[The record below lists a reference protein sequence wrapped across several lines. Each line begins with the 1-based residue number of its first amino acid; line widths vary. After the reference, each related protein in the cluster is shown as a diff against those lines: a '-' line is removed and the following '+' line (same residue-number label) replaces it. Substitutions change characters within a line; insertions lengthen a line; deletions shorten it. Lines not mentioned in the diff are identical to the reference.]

1 MTTTTT
7 ELSETVIQLPADRLA
22 AHPDNVRASL
32 GDLRELSRSIKA
44 QGIIVPLLVLP
55 ANDDGVHLIVAGH
68 RRYAAAL
75 TVEVT
80 TLPVLVRDL
89 TPTQVLDAM
98 LVENS
103 QRTELS
109 LVESIRAVA
118 RYQFLDPTDTPTKIS
133 RRIGRSA
140 SWVKSRL
147 ALAVLPVEVMAMLD
161 SGTLTVTQAEA
172 LTTLIEEGDDTV
184 IECAREITA
193 ARSWR
198 EPGEQVEQWRKDR
211 TTQARRDE
219 IITKLDRHNVHRFDT
234 TTDAKTA
241 KAVPLDGSGLGLDKD
256 ATRAHRH
263 EPCHAVVVERR
274 WNGTVEVTG
283 WCIEPKRH
291 RATPTRPAV
300 SEIAIERPGPQS
312 PAAVNETERAHRQAR
327 KQRHTAATAMVA
339 KGRWSKGDGL
349 QVVARVWCDTIG
361 QPAARKACEFLSIE
375 LSADDGSSTGRVRD
389 ALVAWLTDG
398 GEPARLLV
406 ALAGG
411 ELETASRQADPLPAY
426 TKADASAMWLALLT
440 GHGGY
445 VSEGHDLP

>member
-1 MTTTTT
+1 MTTST
-7 ELSETVIQLPADRLA
+7 ELSETIVQLPADRLA
-22 AHPDNVRASL
+22 AHPENVRGSL

-55 ANDDGVHLIVAGH
+55 ANDDGVHKIVAGH

-75 TVEVT
+75 AVEVT

-118 RYQFLDPTDTPTKIS
+118 RYQFLDPTDSAMKIS

-147 ALAVLPVEVMAMLD
+147 ALAVLPGDVMSMLD
-161 SGTLTVTQAEA
+161 IGTLTVAQAEA
-172 LTTLIEEGDDTV
+172 LTTLIEDGDEV
-184 IECAREITA
+184 VVECAREIA
-193 ARSWR
+193 SGRSWR

-211 TTQARRDE
+211 RAQVKLDE
-219 IITKLDRHNVHRFDT
+219 IIARLDRHGVQRFDT
-234 TTDAKTA
+234 TTDARTA
-241 KAVPLDGSGLGLDKD
+241 KAVPLDGSGLGLDKY
-256 ATRAHRH
+256 AERAHRH

-274 WNGTVEVTG
+274 WNGTVEATG
-283 WCIEPKRH
+283 WCTEPKRH
-291 RATPTRPAV
+291 RATPTRPAA
-300 SEIAIERPGPQS
+300 SDIAIERPGPQS
-312 PAAVNETERAHRQAR
+312 PAAVNESDSAHRQAR
-327 KQRHTAATAMVA
+327 KQRHIAATAMVT
-339 KGRWSKGDGL
+339 KGRWPKGGGL
-349 QVVARVWCDTIG
+349 GLVARVWCDTIG
-361 QPAARKACEFLSIE
+361 QHAARKACEFLSIE
-375 LSADDGSSTGRVRD
+375 LPAEDGSSTYRVRD
-389 ALVAWLTDG
+389 ALVGWLTDG
-398 GEPARLLV
+398 GDPARLLV

-411 ELETASRQADPLPAY
+411 ELETASRQADPLPGH

>member
-1 MTTTTT
+1 
-7 ELSETVIQLPADRLA
+7 
-22 AHPDNVRASL
+22 
-32 GDLRELSRSIKA
+32 LSRSIKA
-44 QGIIVPLLVLP
+44 QGIIVPLLVIP

-75 TVEVT
+75 TVEVP

-118 RYQFLDPTDTPTKIS
+118 RYQFIDPTDTPTKIS
-133 RRIGRSA
+133 RRIGRSG

-161 SGTLTVTQAEA
+161 SGTVTVAQAEA
-172 LTTLIEEGDDTV
+172 LTTLIDDGDEIV
-184 IECAREITA
+184 IECAREITSG
-193 ARSWR
+193 RSWR
-198 EPGEQVEQWRKDR
+198 EPGEQVKHWCQDR
-211 TTQARRDE
+211 TAQARIEE
-219 IITKLDRHNVHRFDT
+219 IIAKLDRHGVHRFDT
-234 TTDAKTA
+234 TTDAKEA

-263 EPCHAVVVERR
+263 EPCHAVVVVRR
-274 WNGTVEVTG
+274 WNGTVEVSS
-283 WCIEPKRH
+283 WCTEPKRH

-312 PAAVNETERAHRQAR
+312 PAAMNETERAHRRDR
-327 KQRHTAATAMVA
+327 KQRHIAATAMVA

-349 QVVARVWCDTIG
+349 QLVARVWCDTIG
-361 QPAARKACEFLSIE
+361 QYAARKACEFLSID
-375 LSADDGSSTGRVRD
+375 LPADDGSTTCRVRD
-389 ALVAWLTDG
+389 SLVAWLTDG
-398 GEPARLLV
+398 GDPARLLV